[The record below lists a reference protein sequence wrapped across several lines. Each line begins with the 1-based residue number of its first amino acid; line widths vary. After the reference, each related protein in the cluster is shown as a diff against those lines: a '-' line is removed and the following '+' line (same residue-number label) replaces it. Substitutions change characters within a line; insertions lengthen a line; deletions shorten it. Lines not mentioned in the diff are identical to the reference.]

1 MGILVTD
8 PMADLERQLKPYRDQ
23 FPSFRELPAE
33 GLARAEV
40 TGLVERLASAEERT
54 WREGYAS
61 GAVYHG
67 DPEHMAFLSGVY
79 TAQSQSNP
87 LHPDVWPFT
96 TRFEAE
102 IVAMT
107 TSTLGAQRSSETPI
121 FFFVIAAGTESIL
134 LAMKTYRDF

>member
-1 MGILVTD
+1 MTD

-33 GLARAEV
+33 GLARSEV

-67 DPEHMAFLSGVY
+67 DPEHVAFLSQVY
-79 TAQSQSNP
+79 RRTPRA
-87 LHPDVWPFT
+87 
-96 TRFEAE
+96 TRCTPTCGRARP
-102 IVAMT
+102 
-107 TSTLGAQRSSETPI
+107 SSRPRSS
-121 FFFVIAAGTESIL
+121 
-134 LAMKTYRDF
+134 R